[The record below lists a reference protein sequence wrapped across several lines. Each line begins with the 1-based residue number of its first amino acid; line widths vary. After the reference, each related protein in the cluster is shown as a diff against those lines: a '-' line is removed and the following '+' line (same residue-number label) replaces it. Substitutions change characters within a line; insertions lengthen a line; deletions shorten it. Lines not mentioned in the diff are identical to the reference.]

1 MVMIIMG
8 IIKMVIMQMTMIV
21 LMIPEDKDVIV
32 GILKIKLEDV
42 KKTQESVIV
51 IV

>member
-1 MVMIIMG
+1 MSYCEPNPPADSFPG
-8 IIKMVIMQMTMIV
+8 
-21 LMIPEDKDVIV
+21 IV

-42 KKTQESVIV
+42 KKIQESVIV